1 MLPGSS
7 DPLAQ
12 ANVVFVLNWVMQFIM
27 LISGTLF
34 GMKKASALHLLLYV
48 SRLWLVFSV
57 GVAANWMAF
66 TSTGGYDK
74 LHDEFDVVHQLAWLF
89 LMVLGAILSF
99 PIKWALGKPTK
110 RTAGVVA
117 LMYFV
122 LLTVAIALHI
132 YTVDDVMLRSF
143 SCSLGMLFLMACGI
157 AIVPL
162 AWKGMI
168 GWVLFV
174 CLYLSQIV
182 FATEGKVPYFF
193 HMVDLYTWAV
203 FVQNVPLFGDGAVGL
218 LTIRCFP
225 FCTLLF
231 GLLAFPGEV
240 GRKNK
245 EPFEDPIDR
254 ARWYL
259 TEELLCMAFIVIP
272 RVGLPNSVPMADV
285 LKPHLPWLNWWCLAA
300 FTFHWAVWELLA
312 STGIHLKMLV
322 MLGSMAPFCMCWKLL
337 AWSKRRSRQASI
349 ARPQDSLGGS
359 GTSSDCQVHS
369 PSDARFSCQ
378 TQ

>member
-7 DPLAQ
+7 DPLAK
-12 ANVVFVLNWVMQFIM
+12 ANVVFVLNWAMQFVM

-34 GMKKASALHLLLYV
+34 GMKKASVLHLLLYV

-66 TSTGGYDK
+66 TSTGGYDE
-74 LHDEFDVVHQLAWLF
+74 LHNDWDVVHHMAWIF
-89 LMVLGAILSF
+89 LIVLGAILSF
-99 PIKWALGKPTK
+99 PIKWALDKSTK
-110 RTAGVVA
+110 RTAGVIA

-122 LLTVAIALHI
+122 VLTVAVVLQS
-132 YTVDDVMLRSF
+132 YTVDDIILRSF
-143 SCSLGMLFLMACGI
+143 SCSLGLLFIMAGGI
-157 AIVPL
+157 AIVPP

-168 GWVLFV
+168 GWVLFL
-174 CLYLSQIV
+174 CLYVTQVV
-182 FATEGKVPYFF
+182 FATESNVPYFF

-203 FVQNVPLFGDGAVGL
+203 FVQRVPLFGDGAVGL

-245 EPFEDPIDR
+245 DPFEDPIDR

-259 TEELLCMAFIVIP
+259 IEELLCLAFIVIP
-272 RVGLPNSVPMADV
+272 RVGLPDSVPMADV

-300 FTFHWAVWELLA
+300 FTFHLAAWELLA
-312 STGIHLKMLV
+312 STSISLKMLV
-322 MLGSMAPFCMCWKLL
+322 MLGSMIPFCMCWKLL
-337 AWSKRRSRQASI
+337 AWSKRGRTQTSI
-349 ARPQDSLGGS
+349 VPPQDSLRS
-359 GTSSDCQVHS
+359 
-369 PSDARFSCQ
+369 RNFL
-378 TQ
+378 